1 MAGFAND
8 AKKMLELLGGKE
20 NIKALTP
27 VLPEE
32 AQVIILNRDI
42 WFRMK
47 KIQKT
52 RCLICIRRFPG
63 KYLRASGAQ

>member
-8 AKKMLELLGGKE
+8 AKRCWSFWAAKKTLRHLP
-20 NIKALTP
+20 P

-47 KIQKT
+47 KYRK
-52 RCLICIRRFPG
+52 PG
-63 KYLRASGAQ
+63 A